1 MDEVALDEG
10 TIPTLLVILEILT
23 PLSVAATV
31 LTLPTSMETCA
42 TEVDGLESKDVAA
55 FDAAALTLP
64 LAILETCAPAL
75 DLGLIVVTLPTPV
88 KLIVLREA

>member
-1 MDEVALDEG
+1 MDVVALDEG
-10 TIPTLLVILEILT
+10 TITLLVILEVLT

-31 LTLPTSMETCA
+31 LTLLTSTETCA

-64 LAILETCAPAL
+64 LAILETCALAL
-75 DLGLIVVTLPTPV
+75 DLELIVMTLPTPV
-88 KLIVLREA
+88 TLVVLREA